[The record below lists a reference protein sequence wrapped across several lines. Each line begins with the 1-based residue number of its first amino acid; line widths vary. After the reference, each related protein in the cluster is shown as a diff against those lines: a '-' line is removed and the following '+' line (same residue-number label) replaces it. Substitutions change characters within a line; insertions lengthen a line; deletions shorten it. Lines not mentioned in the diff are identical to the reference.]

1 MIFLLFFPR
10 KRKKKIDFILTKV
23 RLCNI
28 SFVEKSTFLLPRKN
42 TKNSYKI
49 NKRQYMY
56 HVSNCDNMLQIKIAV
71 DK

>member
-10 KRKKKIDFILTKV
+10 KRKKKIDLILTKV
-23 RLCNI
+23 GLCNI

-49 NKRQYMY
+49 NKRQY
-56 HVSNCDNMLQIKIAV
+56 HVSNCDNMLQIKNCC
-71 DK
+71 